1 MSGTGGKP
9 AQTQAVRRGR
19 LFVISAPSGTG
30 KTSLVR
36 ALMKEVPSLAVSTSF
51 TTRNLRPTEQ
61 NGRDYHFV
69 SKSVFAD
76 MVERGEFLEHASVF
90 DNSYGTGRAQVEA
103 ALNRGQDLL
112 LEIDWQGAAQVRKA
126 LPAAISIFILPPS
139 RASLEQ
145 RLRARATDSPQVIAR
160 RLRDSVTE
168 LSHWHEF
175 DYVVENDVF
184 DQALAQLRAII
195 QGAGEAL
202 RGSRP
207 GLAESVRKLL
217 D

>member
-51 TTRNLRPTEQ
+51 TTRDLRPTEQ

-69 SKSVFAD
+69 AKSVFAD

-126 LPAAISIFILPPS
+126 LPEAISIFILPPS

-207 GLAESVRKLL
+207 GLAEFVRKLL

>member
-9 AQTQAVRRGR
+9 ADTRAGRRGR

-30 KTSLVR
+30 KTSLVK
-36 ALMKEVPSLAVSTSF
+36 ALMKEVPSLAVSISF
-51 TTRNLRPTEQ
+51 TTRDMRPTEQ

-69 SKSVFAD
+69 SKSAFAS
-76 MVERGEFLEHASVF
+76 MVERGEFLEHARVF
-90 DNSYGTGRAQVEA
+90 DNSYGTGRAQVES
-103 ALNRGQDLL
+103 ALSRGEDLL

-126 LPAAISIFILPPS
+126 LPESISIFILPPS
-139 RASLEQ
+139 RAALEQ

-160 RLRDSVTE
+160 RLKDSVTE

-184 DQALAQLRAII
+184 DQALAGLRAII
-195 QGAGEAL
+195 QGHGEAL
-202 RGSRP
+202 RGDRP
-207 GLAESVRKLL
+207 GLAEFVRKLL

>member
-1 MSGTGGKP
+1 MSGAAVKP
-9 AQTQAVRRGR
+9 ADTRAGRRGR

-36 ALMKEVPSLAVSTSF
+36 ALMKEVPTLAVSTSF
-51 TTRNLRPTEQ
+51 TTRDLRPTEQ

-69 SKSVFAD
+69 AKDTFAG
-76 MVERGEFLEHASVF
+76 MVERGEFLEYASVF
-90 DNSYGTGRAQVEA
+90 DNSYGTGRAEVEA
-103 ALNRGQDLL
+103 ALNRGRDLL

-126 LPAAISIFILPPS
+126 LPEAISIFILPPS

-145 RLRARATDSPQVIAR
+145 RLRARDTDTPRVIAR
-160 RLRDSVTE
+160 RLRDSATE

-175 DYVVENDVF
+175 DYAVENDVF
-184 DQALAQLRAII
+184 DQALAQLKAII
-195 QGAGEAL
+195 QGQGEAL
-202 RGSRP
+202 RTDRP

>member
-51 TTRNLRPTEQ
+51 TTRDLRPTEQ

-69 SKSVFAD
+69 AKSVFAD

-126 LPAAISIFILPPS
+126 LPEAISIFILPPS

-168 LSHWHEF
+168 LSHWYEF

-207 GLAESVRKLL
+207 GLAEFVRKLL